1 MSVKG
6 RGKGKA
12 SGAGTVINAIATY
25 KGSAFGIDRWTY
37 AEVELGED
45 FKGIEAHTELELE
58 LEGER
63 DKDRGRDI
71 DIDTRLIERCLELV
85 LKKFNLPLC
94 GYVYTRSE
102 IPVGSG
108 LKSSSAAANAT
119 VVALWMQ

>member
-1 MSVKG
+1 MSAKG
-6 RGKGKA
+6 YGKA

-58 LEGER
+58 LELELESELELKGER
-63 DKDRGRDI
+63 DKNKGRGRDV

-94 GYVYTRSE
+94 GYVYTRSD
-102 IPVGSG
+102 GCRRC
-108 LKSSSAAANAT
+108 NR
-119 VVALWMQ
+119 LW